1 MKTHLIF
8 CCNNKCAK
16 QEMDNLADAL
26 NSYKIS
32 HSAKTIFADNK
43 QYRFI
48 VDINNTPEY
57 ILGYSIDSFKAC
69 SHYHLNDNVL
79 SYLNTRWITSQDKQ
93 IKRNNKEN

>member
-26 NSYKIS
+26 SLYKINYPM
-32 HSAKTIFADNK
+32 KTIFADNK

-48 VDINNTPEY
+48 VDINNTPEC
-57 ILGYSIDSFKAC
+57 ILGHSIDSFKVC

-79 SYLNTRWITSQDKQ
+79 SYLNTRLITS
-93 IKRNNKEN
+93 